1 MSIGGGS
8 SSTPRRTRTDVT
20 KASITV
26 NLPGVNPFAE
36 EVAAL
41 AAIADA
47 PPRLPPTPS
56 VSHRVVNL
64 WVQIII
70 R

>member
-1 MSIGGGS
+1 MTQA
-8 SSTPRRTRTDVT
+8 ST
-20 KASITV
+20 TV
-26 NLPGVNPFAE
+26 NFPGVNPSAE